1 MKKRLLALL
10 PSSHGLGQQ
19 ALLLLLRS
27 SSPAAEAEVAAG
39 VVLAAVS
46 SLGLLEPFLES
57 SVLGP
62 VAAESV
68 SVASHK
74 RM

>member
-1 MKKRLLALL
+1 M
-10 PSSHGLGQQ
+10 
-19 ALLLLLRS
+19 LLLRS